1 MKLVQ
6 KIALILISAVFSFLF
21 LITPDVLAQTNV
33 SNNQDAITDFESDIT
48 LEKNTDLSVTETIDV
63 NFPTPKHG
71 IIRVIPVIYSSRGR
85 TINASFSIIS
95 ITDAGGNPYKY
106 TTSRLAQSQKIQI
119 GDPNKT
125 LTGLQTYIIKYRI
138 SKVVRQFSDH
148 DEIYWN
154 VTGHEWDKPI
164 LSARVVVTSNYANI
178 HGVDCFAGMVGT
190 EEKLCSKESSV
201 NSAQFTSQG
210 DLGIGKDFTI
220 VVALA
225 KPNQLTFPGTLE
237 KGISGV
243 IDNIGYL
250 LALIPLMILFVFWYL
265 RGRDERYA
273 GDNVYY
279 KPDKEKVITNPL
291 FAREHLPL
299 VYSPIQGLTPAQV
312 GTIIDERVD
321 IRDIIA
327 EIVELARLG
336 FIEIRKFEKKKLLG
350 KEDQYA
356 FIKKDKM
363 VADEEKLNDYQKE
376 ILKEL
381 FRETAITKSV
391 SIASDLFKNDKSK
404 LKEADKLMIDKK
416 YVLLSGLKN
425 SFYQGLS
432 IIKKKIYDNVTKSG
446 FFYSNPETTRILWI
460 GISSVIWLIGF
471 FLLQLDYRNTANF
484 GPFILYFLSMI
495 PGLIL
500 AISMPRKTAWG
511 HSLFRQAKG
520 LAYYL
525 KVGKWRYEIEEKNLF
540 LEEVIPLAIS
550 LGVVDKL
557 AHDMAELGVQPPS
570 YFNGFVAATLANDL
584 SNFTRSTSNAFVSA
598 PGGKWSG
605 ASSWSG
611 GSGFGGG
618 GFSGGGFGGGG
629 GGSW

>member
-6 KIALILISAVFSFLF
+6 KFVSLLFFAGLLFVFIKPSVVSAQLGIPVHEYVIESF
-21 LITPDVLAQTNV
+21 DSEV
-33 SNNQDAITDFESDIT
+33 S
-48 LEKNTDLSVTETIDV
+48 LEKNTSLLVTETIKA
-63 NFPTPKHG
+63 NFWMQKHG
-71 IIRVIPVIYSSRGR
+71 IIRVIPTTYSSRGR
-85 TINASFSIIS
+85 TINAKLELIS
-95 ITDAGGNPYKY
+95 IANENGVPYQY
-106 TTSRLAQSQKIQI
+106 SVSRLAQSDKIQI

-125 LTGLQTYIIKYRI
+125 ILGRQTYIIKYRI

-154 VTGHEWDKPI
+154 VTGSEWDNPI
-164 LSARVVVTSNYANI
+164 YSAKATVTSNYANI
-178 HGVDCFAGMVGT
+178 SQVDCFAGTVGT
-190 EEKLCSKESSV
+190 DEKLCSKVSSIS
-201 NSAQFTSQG
+201 SAQFTSQEN
-210 DLGIGKDFTI
+210 LGYGRDFTI

-225 KPNQLTFPGTLE
+225 KPNQLIFPGALE
-237 KGISGV
+237 KGTSGV

-250 LALIPLMILFVFWYL
+250 FALIPLAILFVFWYT
-265 RGRDERYA
+265 RGRDKRYA
-273 GDNVYY
+273 SDNVYY
-279 KPDKEKVITNPL
+279 KPDDNKIITNPL

-312 GTIIDERVD
+312 GTIIDEKVD
-321 IRDIIA
+321 IRDIVA

-336 FIEIRKFEKKKLLG
+336 FIEIRKFEKKKLIG
-350 KEDQYA
+350 RESEYA
-356 FIKKDKM
+356 FIKKDK
-363 VADEEKLNDYQKE
+363 AKDEEKLNDYQKE

-381 FRETAITKSV
+381 FRETAVTKSV
-391 SIASDLFKNDKSK
+391 SIASDLFKKDESK
-404 LKEADKLMIDKK
+404 LKEADKLMLDKK

-432 IIKKKIYDNVTKSG
+432 LIKKKLYENVTKSG
-446 FFYSNPETTRILWI
+446 FFYSNPETTRILWLSL
-460 GISSVIWLIGF
+460 SSVIFLIGF
-471 FLLQLDYRNTANF
+471 FPIQIYFRHTANF

-495 PGLIL
+495 PGAIL

-511 HSLFRQAKG
+511 HSLFRQTKG

-557 AHDMAELGVQPPS
+557 AHDMAQLGVQPPS
-570 YFNGFVAATLANDL
+570 YFNGFVAATLANDI